1 MLTNI
6 QIEEVMNT
14 PSQHLIEDV
23 KKIDGDII
31 ILGISGKVGYN
42 LAALLTKSLKANNQ
56 TNKVY
61 GVARFSDGLQGQK
74 KFHELGI
81 ETIVADFMSE
91 DDLAKLP
98 KVKNVIFMVG
108 YKFGATGNESYTWA
122 LNTYVPG
129 RVAEYYKDSKIVAFS
144 TGCVYELVN
153 TNEGSP
159 SEEVMPNPIGEYAQS
174 CLGRERMFEYF
185 SKKNHTETVIFR
197 LNYAIDV
204 RYGVLIELAN
214 TINAGKPVNV
224 SMGHVNVI
232 WQPDVSEMAI
242 RSLLHTQ
249 SPANILNIT
258 GPETL
263 SVRWIAERLAEA
275 LGKEVSFEG
284 VEAPTALLN
293 NASKSHALFGYPQ
306 TSIREMIQLVATWIK
321 NGGDQIDKP
330 THFQEREGKY

>member
-1 MLTNI
+1 MKNI
-6 QIEEVMNT
+6 ELENMMNT
-14 PSQHLIEDV
+14 PSLDLINDV
-23 KKIDGDII
+23 KKIEGDII

-42 LAALLTKSLKANNQ
+42 LAALLTKSLKENGQ

-61 GVARFSDGLQGQK
+61 GVARFSDGLEGQK
-74 KFHELGI
+74 KLHDLGV
-81 ETIVADFMSE
+81 ETIVADFMNE
-91 DDLAKLP
+91 DDLASLP
-98 KVKNVIFMVG
+98 KVPNVIFMVG
-108 YKFGATGNESYTWA
+108 YKFGSTGNESYTWA

-129 RVAEYYKDSKIVAFS
+129 RVADYYKDSKIVVFS
-144 TGCVYELVN
+144 TGCVYELIDLSK
-153 TNEGSP
+153 GAP
-159 SEEVMPNPIGEYAQS
+159 SEEVDPVAIGEYAQS

-185 SKKNHTETVIFR
+185 SKKNQTEVLIFR

-214 TINAGKPVNV
+214 SINAGEPINL

-242 RSLLHTQ
+242 RSLLHTT
-249 SPANILNIT
+249 SPANIMNIT

-263 SVRWIAERLAEA
+263 SVRWIAERLAEG

-284 VEAPTALLN
+284 VEAETALLN
-293 NASKSHALFGYPQ
+293 NASKSHALFGYPK
-306 TSIREMIQLVATWIK
+306 TSIREMIDYIVTWIK